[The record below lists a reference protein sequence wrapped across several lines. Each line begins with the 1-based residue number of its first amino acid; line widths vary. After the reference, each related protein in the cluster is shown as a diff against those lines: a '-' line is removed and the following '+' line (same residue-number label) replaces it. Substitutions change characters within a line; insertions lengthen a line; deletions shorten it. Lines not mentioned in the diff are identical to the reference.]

1 MMCRYA
7 MITPVSAQL
16 QILWKVK
23 IILEMIVY
31 HNIAAYYDYPI
42 TELTIILG

>member
-1 MMCRYA
+1 MQL
-7 MITPVSAQL
+7 ITPVSAQL

-31 HNIAAYYDYPI
+31 HNIAAYYDYSI
-42 TELTIILG
+42 TELTIILE